1 MYPLYCWWVFRL
13 LLVLLQKRLC
23 WLSPSCLWITEYH
36 FSLLVFLD
44 QIFCFLSA
52 MNQRIS
58 QSAPVK
64 QPPPLAPQSPQG
76 GVLGGG
82 SSNQQQ
88 QMRLQQLQMEK
99 ERLRLKQ
106 QELLRQ
112 VRPQVRDQPPA
123 LGASFS
129 YLKLGVFRFGICWL
143 QRSAV
148 SLNLEWHRNIL
159 SSSVLVWVSLLASEH
174 VGCDVHTCI
183 TQRRPGHVHCSRAEV
198 KGSKG
203 AFPQIYRHTSE
214 ILPVSSRPPQWS
226 ECYRKVNHTK
236 FLFAGAFRS

>member
-1 MYPLYCWWVFRL
+1 MLNIPMV
-13 LLVLLQKRLC
+13 LVNNKISFFFASIL
-23 WLSPSCLWITEYH
+23 E
-36 FSLLVFLD
+36 

-112 VRPQVRDQPPA
+112 VRPQVRDQPST
-123 LGASFS
+123 LGALFS
-129 YLKLGVFRFGICWL
+129 YVKLGVFHFGICWL
-143 QRSAV
+143 QRNVV
-148 SLNLEWHRNIL
+148 SLQLE
-159 SSSVLVWVSLLASEH
+159 
-174 VGCDVHTCI
+174 
-183 TQRRPGHVHCSRAEV
+183 
-198 KGSKG
+198 
-203 AFPQIYRHTSE
+203 
-214 ILPVSSRPPQWS
+214 
-226 ECYRKVNHTK
+226 
-236 FLFAGAFRS
+236 